1 MKVLQNLYYV
11 YKIPSNKI
19 KKIKKYTFKEA
30 SRDGNVVSIGD
41 NLVFAK
47 IREYY
52 GETSDHISLYNKV
65 QDIRKEMK
73 SIKKMPT
80 TQENINKIKDLQQ
93 QLDNMLF
100 IDDIVNIKVITKKE
114 YREIARTG
122 FDLNGKHY
130 VRFMV
135 GSGQM
140 RRNTVSFI
148 NEELYD
154 YMQEHLMCGLDK
166 KIRNINLAKLSAYF
180 ALSFSSVLW
189 VREPRVCVIKDFDTI
204 VPNQKLSFIYKDEN
218 KKNQIKEIYKDLK
231 LNSCDGQGLISPQMA
246 KNWSE
251 DMHLNYTPC
260 SFVVRTAFVKGNL
273 VTFDFQEYARENGIS
288 KIKDRYGTEYN
299 IDDIDI
305 LLSESQFKMAKYY
318 SSWEGYLSY
327 HHSYHLKWGVARYNK
342 EFDDEYVLTNY
353 QYIQVLNL
361 DKEDIKGLVS
371 ETTNWFKKICN
382 GDKIYSLAYNIG
394 IKNQNDSLDDMISSC
409 GSSFTKAIVKNSNML
424 NDGYVQKKI
433 YNSIKESVRQA
444 KIGRIWIKGN
454 YQFMISDP
462 IAQVRSAL
470 GLDIKGELKANQV
483 YSNFWSSRGIDGE
496 VCLMR
501 SPLTHYSEI
510 NVENLVNT
518 EEMRKWYKYIY
529 SGIIYSIYD
538 IATVKHADSDFDG
551 DIVCSTN
558 NPYFLKGAMRDE
570 IPITYEK
577 EMVPT
582 QKITLP
588 NFIRCDVK
596 GLDTK
601 VGQITNYS
609 TSMIAMLPLF
619 KGEGQQEQLQE
630 MQKRIK
636 LLREIQGAEID
647 KIKGTTPPQFP
658 KEWRY
663 WVKIDKDD
671 DDITKAEK
679 YKYNSMVVKKKPY
692 FFIYLYSTLMKDY
705 KAYSKN
711 FNSISYKYF
720 GMSIKDLLRKE
731 NKSDGENKLVKK
743 YRKYSPVL
751 ETDCVMNNLCREIEN
766 SDNDIKYHPNKNSLL
781 DDYADFSNINQE
793 KLNKIMDICK
803 NYKSEKQYKGFYTM
817 IENEGIADDD
827 MQELMN
833 QVLYGHKDKYR
844 DEVQNIFSNSNE
856 LFNHL
861 MMMCQIKHI
870 SHDIIWDIMG
880 DDIVDIIPIQNP
892 IMLIDDET
900 NGLEYLGHKFSIQEV
915 NHNVSV

>member
-19 KKIKKYTFKEA
+19 NSLKTYTFKEA
-30 SRDGNVVSIGD
+30 SKDGCVVSIGD

-52 GETSDHISLYNKV
+52 GETGDHVSLYNKV
-65 QDIRKEMK
+65 QNIRKEMK
-73 SIKKMPT
+73 DIKKLPT
-80 TQENINKIKDLQQ
+80 SQENIDEIKRLQSE
-93 QLDNMLF
+93 LDNMLF
-100 IDDIVNIKVITKKE
+100 IDDIVNIKVMTKKE
-114 YREIARTG
+114 YKQIARDG

-148 NEELYD
+148 NEKLYD

-166 KIRNINLAKLSAYF
+166 KIKNINLAKLSAYF

-204 VPNQKLSFIYKDEN
+204 VPNQKLNFIYKDDDG
-218 KKNQIKEIYKDLK
+218 KNQVKEIYKDLK
-231 LNSCDGQGLISPQMA
+231 LNSCDGQGIISPEMA
-246 KNWSE
+246 VNWAE
-251 DMHLNYTPC
+251 DMHLNYVPC

-273 VTFDFQEYARENGIS
+273 VTFDFKEYARENGIT

-299 IDDIDI
+299 VEDIDV

-318 SSWEGYLSY
+318 SAWEGYLSY
-327 HHSYHLKWGVARYNK
+327 HHSYNLKWGVARYNK

-353 QYIQVLNL
+353 QYIQVLDLNR
-361 DKEDIKGLVS
+361 EDIDGLVS
-371 ETTNWFKKICN
+371 YTTDWFKNVCS
-382 GDKIYSLAYNIG
+382 GDKLYSLAYNIG
-394 IKNQNDSLDDMISSC
+394 VKSPEDSLGDIINSC
-409 GSSFTKAIVKNSNML
+409 GSTFTKAIVKNSNML
-424 NDGYVQKKI
+424 QDSYVQRKI

-444 KIGRIWIKGN
+444 KLGRIWVKGN

-470 GLDIKGELKANQV
+470 GLKPDGELQANEI
-483 YSNFWSSRGIDGE
+483 YSNFWNERGVNGE

-510 NVENLVNT
+510 NVERVANND
-518 EEMRKWYKYIY
+518 EMKKWYKYIY

-538 IATVKHADSDFDG
+538 IATIKHADSDFDG
-551 DIVCSTN
+551 DIVCSTDN
-558 NPYFLKGAMRDE
+558 KYFLKGAMRNE

-582 QKITLP
+582 QRVTLP

-619 KGEGQQEQLQE
+619 RGEGQQEQLQE

-671 DDITKAEK
+671 DDITKSDK

-692 FFIYLYSTLMKDY
+692 FFIYLYSVLMKEY
-705 KAYSKN
+705 KQYEKN
-711 FNSISYKYF
+711 FNSISYKHF

-731 NKSDGENKLVKK
+731 NRTDGENKLIRK

-751 ETDCVMNNLCREIEN
+751 ETDCVMNNLCKSVEN
-766 SDNDIKYHPNKNSLL
+766 ADSDIKYKPTKVSVLG
-781 DDYADFSNINQE
+781 DFADYSEIDE
-793 KLNKIMDICK
+793 DKLNKLMDICK
-803 NYKSEKQYKGFYTM
+803 TYKSEKQYKGFATM
-817 IENEGIADDD
+817 VENEGIADDD
-827 MQELMN
+827 ISEIMN
-833 QVLYGHKDKYR
+833 QILYGHKDKYR
-844 DEVQNIFSNSNE
+844 EQIKEIFSNSKE

-861 MMMCQIKHI
+861 MMMCQRKNMN
-870 SHDIIWDIMG
+870 HDIVWDILG
-880 DDIVDIIPIQNP
+880 DDILDIIPVSNP
-892 IMLIDDET
+892 TILVEKE
-900 NGLEYLGHKFSIQEV
+900 NGIEYLGNKYDLQEV
-915 NHNVSV
+915 ANVNI

>member
-19 KKIKKYTFKEA
+19 NNLKTYSFKDA
-30 SRDGNVVSIGD
+30 SRDGCVVSIGD

-52 GETSDHISLYNKV
+52 GETGDHISLYNKV

-73 SIKKMPT
+73 NIKKQPT
-80 TQENINKIKDLQQ
+80 CQESIDKLKDLQH
-93 QLDNMLF
+93 QLDKMLF
-100 IDDIVNIKVITKKE
+100 IDDIVNIKVVTKKE
-114 YREIARTG
+114 YKQIARDG

-166 KIRNINLAKLSAYF
+166 KIKNINLAKLSAYF

-189 VREPRVCVIKDFDTI
+189 VREPKVCVIKDFDTVI
-204 VPNQKLSFIYKDEN
+204 PNQKLNFIYKDDEG
-218 KKNQIKEIYKDLK
+218 KNQVKEIYKDLK
-231 LNSCDGQGLISPQMA
+231 LNSCDGQGIISPEMA
-246 KNWSE
+246 QNWAE
-251 DMHLNYTPC
+251 DMHLNYVPC

-273 VTFDFQEYARENGIS
+273 VTFDFKEYARENGIT

-299 IDDIDI
+299 IDDIDV

-318 SSWEGYLSY
+318 SAWEGYLSY
-327 HHSYHLKWGVARYNK
+327 HHSYNLKWGVARYNK
-342 EFDDEYVLTNY
+342 ESDDEYVLTNY
-353 QYIQVLNL
+353 QYIQVLDL
-361 DKEDIKGLVS
+361 DREDIKGLVS
-371 ETTNWFKKICN
+371 YTTDWFKNICS
-382 GDKIYSLAYNIG
+382 GDKLYSLAYNIG
-394 IKNQNDSLDDMISSC
+394 IKNPEDSLSEIINSC
-409 GSSFTKAIVKNSNML
+409 GSSFTKAIVKNSKML
-424 NDGYVQKKI
+424 EDGYVQRKI
-433 YNSIKESVRQA
+433 YNSIKESIRQA
-444 KIGRIWIKGN
+444 KLGRIWVKGN

-462 IAQVRSAL
+462 IAQVRNAL
-470 GLDIKGELKANQV
+470 GLSPDGELQANEV
-483 YSNFWSSRGIDGE
+483 YSNFWNERNVSGE

-510 NVENLVNT
+510 NVERLVKT
-518 EEMRKWYKYIY
+518 KEMEKWYKYIY
-529 SGIIYSIYD
+529 SGVIYSIYD

-558 NPYFLKGAMRDE
+558 NEYFLKGAMRNE

-582 QKITLP
+582 QRVTLP

-692 FFIYLYSTLMKDY
+692 FFIYLYSTLMKEY
-705 KAYSKN
+705 KAYEKN
-711 FNSISYKYF
+711 FNSISYKHF

-731 NKSDGENKLVKK
+731 NRSEGENKLIRK

-751 ETDCVMNNLCREIEN
+751 ETDCVMNNLCKEVES
-766 SDNDIKYHPNKNSLL
+766 SDSDIKFHPSKISLL
-781 DDYADFSNINQE
+781 NEFADYSNIDEE
-793 KLNKIMDICK
+793 KLVTLMDICK
-803 NYKSEKQYKGFYTM
+803 TYKSEKQFRGFSAM

-827 MQELMN
+827 VAEIMN

-844 DEVQNIFSNSNE
+844 EKIKNLFSNTKE

-861 MMMCQIKHI
+861 MMMCQRKNIN
-870 SHDIIWDIMG
+870 HDIVWDIMG
-880 DDIVDIIPIQNP
+880 DDIIDIIPVCNP
-892 IMLIDDET
+892 TVLIEDDY
-900 NGLEYLGHKFSIQEV
+900 GVEYLGHKYQLQEV
-915 NHNVSV
+915 DNVSI

>member
-19 KKIKKYTFKEA
+19 NNLKTYSFKDA
-30 SRDGNVVSIGD
+30 SRDGCVVSIGD

-52 GETSDHISLYNKV
+52 GETGDHISLYNKV

-73 SIKKMPT
+73 NIKKQPT
-80 TQENINKIKDLQQ
+80 CQENIDKLKDLQH
-93 QLDNMLF
+93 QLDKMLF
-100 IDDIVNIKVITKKE
+100 IDDIVNIKVVTKKE
-114 YREIARTG
+114 YKQIARDG

-166 KIRNINLAKLSAYF
+166 KIKNINLAKLSAYF

-189 VREPRVCVIKDFDTI
+189 VREPKVCVIKDFDTVI
-204 VPNQKLSFIYKDEN
+204 PNQKLNFIYKDDEE
-218 KKNQIKEIYKDLK
+218 KNQVKEIYKDLK
-231 LNSCDGQGLISPQMA
+231 LNSCDGQGIISPEMA
-246 KNWSE
+246 QNWAE
-251 DMHLNYTPC
+251 DMHLSYVPC

-273 VTFDFQEYARENGIS
+273 VTFDFKEYAKENGIT

-299 IDDIDI
+299 IDDIDV

-318 SSWEGYLSY
+318 SAWEGYLSY

-353 QYIQVLNL
+353 QYIQVLDL
-361 DKEDIKGLVS
+361 DREDIKGLVS
-371 ETTNWFKKICN
+371 YTTDWFKNICS
-382 GDKIYSLAYNIG
+382 GDKLYSLAYNIG
-394 IKNQNDSLDDMISSC
+394 IKNPEDSLSEIINSC
-409 GSSFTKAIVKNSNML
+409 GSAFTKAIVKNSKML
-424 NDGYVQKKI
+424 EDGYVQRKI
-433 YNSIKESVRQA
+433 YNSIKESIRQA
-444 KIGRIWIKGN
+444 KLGRIWVKGN

-470 GLDIKGELKANQV
+470 GLSPDGELQANEV
-483 YSNFWSSRGIDGE
+483 YSNFWNERNVSGE

-510 NVENLVNT
+510 NVERLAKT
-518 EEMRKWYKYIY
+518 KEMEKWYKYIY
-529 SGIIYSIYD
+529 SGVIYSIYD

-558 NPYFLKGAMRDE
+558 NEYFLKGAMRNE

-582 QKITLP
+582 QRVTLP

-658 KEWRY
+658 REWRY

-692 FFIYLYSTLMKDY
+692 FFIYLYSTLMKEY
-705 KAYSKN
+705 KAYEKN
-711 FNSISYKYF
+711 FNSISYKHF

-731 NKSDGENKLVKK
+731 NRSEGENKLIRK

-751 ETDCVMNNLCREIEN
+751 ETDCVMNNLCKEVES
-766 SDNDIKYHPNKNSLL
+766 SDSDIKFHPSKISLL
-781 DDYADFSNINQE
+781 SEFADYSNIDEE
-793 KLNKIMDICK
+793 KLATLMDICK
-803 NYKSEKQYKGFYTM
+803 TYKSEKQFRGFSTM

-827 MQELMN
+827 IAEIMN

-844 DEVQNIFSNSNE
+844 EKIKNLFSNTRE

-861 MMMCQIKHI
+861 MMMCQRKNIN
-870 SHDIIWDIMG
+870 HDIVWDIMG
-880 DDIVDIIPIQNP
+880 DDIIDIIPVCNP
-892 IMLIDDET
+892 TVLIEDDY
-900 NGLEYLGHKFSIQEV
+900 GVEYLGHKYQLQEV
-915 NHNVSV
+915 DNVSI

>member
-19 KKIKKYTFKEA
+19 RNLKNYTFKDA
-30 SRDGNVVSIGD
+30 SRDGCVVSIGD

-52 GETSDHISLYNKV
+52 GETGDHISLYNKV
-65 QDIRKEMK
+65 QNIRREMK
-73 SIKKMPT
+73 DIKKLPT
-80 TQENINKIKDLQQ
+80 SQENIDKIKDLQH

-100 IDDIVNIKVITKKE
+100 IDDIVNIKVMTKKE
-114 YREIARTG
+114 YREIARNG

-166 KIRNINLAKLSAYF
+166 KIKNINLAKLSAYF

-204 VPNQKLSFIYKDEN
+204 IPNQKLNFIYKDDDGN
-218 KKNQIKEIYKDLK
+218 NQVKEIYKDLK
-231 LNSCDGQGLISPQMA
+231 LNSCDGQGLISPDMA
-246 KNWSE
+246 FNWAE
-251 DMHLNYTPC
+251 DMHLDYVPC

-273 VTFDFQEYARENGIS
+273 VTFDFKEYARENGITT
-288 KIKDRYGTEYN
+288 IKDRYGTEYN
-299 IDDIDI
+299 INDIDV

-342 EFDDEYVLTNY
+342 QYDDEYVLTNY

-361 DKEDIKGLVS
+361 DRDDIKGLVS
-371 ETTNWFKKICN
+371 YTTDWFKNICSGN
-382 GDKIYSLAYNIG
+382 KLYSLAYNIG
-394 IKNQNDSLDDMISSC
+394 IKNPEDNLDDIVNSC
-409 GSSFTKAIVKNSNML
+409 GSAFTKAIVKNSNML
-424 NDGYVQKKI
+424 EDGYVQRKI
-433 YNSIKESVRQA
+433 YNSIKESIRQA
-444 KIGRIWIKGN
+444 KLGRIWVKGN

-470 GLDIKGELKANQV
+470 GLEVKGALQANEI
-483 YSNFWSSRGIDGE
+483 YSNFWNERNYDGE
-496 VCLMR
+496 ICLMR

-510 NVENLVNT
+510 NVEKTANT
-518 EEMRKWYKYIY
+518 DEMKKWYRYIY

-582 QKITLP
+582 QKVTLP

-663 WVKIDKDD
+663 WLKIDKDD
-671 DDITKAEK
+671 DDITKADK

-692 FFIYLYSTLMKDY
+692 FFIYLYQTLMKEY
-705 KAYSKN
+705 KQYEKN
-711 FNSISYKYF
+711 FNSISYKHF
-720 GMSIKDLLRKE
+720 GMAIKDLLKKE
-731 NKSDGENKLVKK
+731 NRTEGENKLIRK

-751 ETDCVMNNLCREIEN
+751 ETDCVMNNLCKEVES
-766 SDNDIKYHPNKNSLL
+766 SDSDIKYHPSKVSLL
-781 DDYADFSNINQE
+781 SNFVNYDDINE
-793 KLNKIMDICK
+793 DKLNKLMEICK
-803 NYKSEKQYKGFYTM
+803 TYKSEKQYRGFAAM
-817 IENEGIADDD
+817 VENEGIADD
-827 MQELMN
+827 EINEIMN
-833 QVLYGHKDKYR
+833 QVLYGHKDRYR
-844 DEVQNIFSNSNE
+844 EEIRNLFSNTTE

-861 MMMCQIKHI
+861 MMMCQRKGMN
-870 SHDIIWDIMG
+870 HDIVWDIMG
-880 DDIVDIIPIQNP
+880 DDIIDIIPRQNP
-892 IMLIDDET
+892 TILIEDE
-900 NGLEYLGHKFSIQEV
+900 NGMEYLGQKYSLQEV
-915 NHNVSV
+915 SKDANI

>member
-1 MKVLQNLYYV
+1 LKVLQNLYYV

-19 KKIKKYTFKEA
+19 NNLKTYSFKDA
-30 SRDGNVVSIGD
+30 SRDGCVVSIGD

-52 GETSDHISLYNKV
+52 GETGDHISLYNKV

-73 SIKKMPT
+73 NIKKQPT
-80 TQENINKIKDLQQ
+80 CQENIDKLKDLQH
-93 QLDNMLF
+93 QLDKMLF
-100 IDDIVNIKVITKKE
+100 IDDIVNIKVVTKKE
-114 YREIARTG
+114 YKQIARDG

-166 KIRNINLAKLSAYF
+166 KIKNINLAKLSAYF

-189 VREPRVCVIKDFDTI
+189 VREPKVCVIKDFDTVI
-204 VPNQKLSFIYKDEN
+204 PNQKLNFIYKDDEG
-218 KKNQIKEIYKDLK
+218 KNQVKEIYKDLK
-231 LNSCDGQGLISPQMA
+231 LNSCDGQGIISPEMA
-246 KNWSE
+246 QNWAE
-251 DMHLNYTPC
+251 DMHLNYVPC

-273 VTFDFQEYARENGIS
+273 VTFDFKEYARENGIT

-299 IDDIDI
+299 IDDIDV

-318 SSWEGYLSY
+318 SAWEGYLSY
-327 HHSYHLKWGVARYNK
+327 HHSYNLKWGVARYNK

-353 QYIQVLNL
+353 QYIQVLDL
-361 DKEDIKGLVS
+361 DREDIKGLVS
-371 ETTNWFKKICN
+371 YTTDWFKNICS
-382 GDKIYSLAYNIG
+382 GDKLYSLAYNIG
-394 IKNQNDSLDDMISSC
+394 IKNPEDSLSEIINSC
-409 GSSFTKAIVKNSNML
+409 GSAFTKAIVKNSKML
-424 NDGYVQKKI
+424 EDGYVQRKI
-433 YNSIKESVRQA
+433 YNSIKESIRQA
-444 KIGRIWIKGN
+444 KLGRIWVKGN

-462 IAQVRSAL
+462 IAQVRNAL
-470 GLDIKGELKANQV
+470 GLSPDGELQANEV
-483 YSNFWSSRGIDGE
+483 YSNFWNERNVSGE

-510 NVENLVNT
+510 NVERLAKT
-518 EEMRKWYKYIY
+518 KEMEKWYKYIY
-529 SGIIYSIYD
+529 SGVIYSIYD

-558 NPYFLKGAMRDE
+558 NEYFLKGAMRNE

-582 QKITLP
+582 QRVTLP

-692 FFIYLYSTLMKDY
+692 FFIYLYSTLMKEY
-705 KAYSKN
+705 KAYEKN
-711 FNSISYKYF
+711 FNSISYKHF

-731 NKSDGENKLVKK
+731 NRSEGENKLIRK

-751 ETDCVMNNLCREIEN
+751 ETDCVMNNLCKEVES
-766 SDNDIKYHPNKNSLL
+766 SDSDIKFHPSKISLL
-781 DDYADFSNINQE
+781 SEFADYSNIDEE
-793 KLNKIMDICK
+793 KLATLMDICK
-803 NYKSEKQYKGFYTM
+803 TYKSEKQFRGFSTM

-827 MQELMN
+827 IAEIMN

-844 DEVQNIFSNSNE
+844 EKIKNLFSNTRE

-861 MMMCQIKHI
+861 MMMCQRKNIN
-870 SHDIIWDIMG
+870 HDIVWDIMG
-880 DDIVDIIPIQNP
+880 DDIIDIIPVCNP
-892 IMLIDDET
+892 TVLIEDDY
-900 NGLEYLGHKFSIQEV
+900 GVEYLGHKYQLQEV
-915 NHNVSV
+915 DNVSI

>member
-19 KKIKKYTFKEA
+19 NNLKTYTFKEA
-30 SRDGNVVSIGD
+30 SRDGCVVSIGD

-52 GETSDHISLYNKV
+52 GETGDHVSLYNKV
-65 QDIRKEMK
+65 QNIRKEMK
-73 SIKKMPT
+73 SIKKLPT
-80 TQENINKIKDLQQ
+80 SQENIDKIKDLQH
-93 QLDNMLF
+93 QLDNLLF
-100 IDDIVNIKVITKKE
+100 VDDIVNIKVVTKKE
-114 YREIARTG
+114 YRQIARDG

-130 VRFMV
+130 IRFMV

-166 KIRNINLAKLSAYF
+166 KIKNINLAKLSAYF

-189 VREPRVCVIKDFDTI
+189 VREPRVCVIKDFDTV
-204 VPNQKLSFIYKDEN
+204 VPNQKLNFIYKDDN
-218 KKNQIKEIYKDLK
+218 GNNQVKEIYKDLK
-231 LNSCDGQGLISPQMA
+231 LNSADGQGLISPEMA
-246 KNWSE
+246 KDWAE
-251 DMHLNYTPC
+251 DMHLSYVPC

-273 VTFDFQEYARENGIS
+273 VTFDFREYARENGIT

-299 IDDIDI
+299 IDEIDV

-318 SSWEGYLSY
+318 SAWEGYLSY

-342 EFDDEYVLTNY
+342 EYDDEYVLTNY
-353 QYIQVLNL
+353 QYIQVLDL
-361 DKEDIKGLVS
+361 DREDIEGLVS
-371 ETTNWFKKICN
+371 YTTNWFKNICS
-382 GDKIYSLAYNIG
+382 GDKLYSLAYNIG
-394 IKNQNDSLDDMISSC
+394 IKNSEDELNDIINSC
-409 GSSFTKAIVKNSNML
+409 GSAFTKAIVKNSSML
-424 NDGYVQKKI
+424 EDGYVQRKI
-433 YNSIKESVRQA
+433 YNSIKESIRQA
-444 KIGRIWIKGN
+444 KLGRIWVKGN

-470 GLDIKGELKANQV
+470 GLEPRGALQANEI
-483 YSNFWSSRGIDGE
+483 YSNFWNERDVSGE
-496 VCLMR
+496 ICLMR

-510 NVENLVNT
+510 NVERLVNT
-518 EEMRKWYKYIY
+518 EEMQKWYKYIY

-558 NPYFLKGAMRDE
+558 NKYFLKGAMREE

-582 QKITLP
+582 QRVTLP

-692 FFIYLYSTLMKDY
+692 FFIYLYNTLMKEY
-705 KAYSKN
+705 KTYEKN
-711 FNSISYKYF
+711 FNSISYKHF
-720 GMSIKDLLRKE
+720 GKSIKDLLRKE
-731 NKSDGENKLVKK
+731 NKTDGENKLVRK

-751 ETDCVMNNLCREIEN
+751 ETDCVMNNLCKIVEN
-766 SDNDIKYHPNKNSLL
+766 SDSDIKYHPSKISMLPKFV
-781 DDYADFSNINQE
+781 DDSNIDEGKMIQLME
-793 KLNKIMDICK
+793 ICK
-803 NYKSEKQYKGFYTM
+803 SYKSQKQYKGFATM
-817 IENEGIADDD
+817 MENEGINDDD
-827 MQELMN
+827 MVEIMN
-833 QVLYGHKDKYR
+833 SVLYGHKDKYR
-844 DEVQNIFSNSNE
+844 EEIKDIFSNTKE

-861 MMMCQIKHI
+861 MIMCQRKNMDY
-870 SHDIIWDIMG
+870 DIVWDIMG
-880 DDIVDIIPIQNP
+880 DDIVDVIPIQNP
-892 IMLIDDET
+892 TVLIEEE
-900 NGLEYLGHKFSIQEV
+900 NGIEYLGHKYGLQEV
-915 NHNVSV
+915 HNANI

>member
-19 KKIKKYTFKEA
+19 NNLKTYSFKDA
-30 SRDGNVVSIGD
+30 SRDGCVVSIGD

-52 GETSDHISLYNKV
+52 GETGDHISLYNKV

-73 SIKKMPT
+73 NIKKQPT
-80 TQENINKIKDLQQ
+80 CQENMDKLKDLQH
-93 QLDNMLF
+93 QLDKMLF
-100 IDDIVNIKVITKKE
+100 IDDIVNIKVVTKKE
-114 YREIARTG
+114 YKQIARDG

-166 KIRNINLAKLSAYF
+166 KIKNINLAKLSAYF

-189 VREPRVCVIKDFDTI
+189 VREPKVCVIKDFDTVI
-204 VPNQKLSFIYKDEN
+204 PNQKLNFIYKDDEG
-218 KKNQIKEIYKDLK
+218 KNQVKEIYKDLK
-231 LNSCDGQGLISPQMA
+231 LNSCDGQGIISPEMA
-246 KNWSE
+246 QNWAE
-251 DMHLNYTPC
+251 DMHLNYVPC

-273 VTFDFQEYARENGIS
+273 VTFDFKEYARENGIT

-299 IDDIDI
+299 IDDIDV

-318 SSWEGYLSY
+318 SAWEGYLSY

-353 QYIQVLNL
+353 QYIQVLDL
-361 DKEDIKGLVS
+361 DREDIKGLVS
-371 ETTNWFKKICN
+371 YTTDWFKNICS
-382 GDKIYSLAYNIG
+382 GDKLYSLAYNIG
-394 IKNQNDSLDDMISSC
+394 IKNPEDSLSEIINSC
-409 GSSFTKAIVKNSNML
+409 GSAFTKAIVKNSKML
-424 NDGYVQKKI
+424 EDGYVQRKI
-433 YNSIKESVRQA
+433 YNSIKESIRQA
-444 KIGRIWIKGN
+444 KLGRIWVKGN

-470 GLDIKGELKANQV
+470 GLSPDGELQANEV
-483 YSNFWSSRGIDGE
+483 YSNFWNERNVSGE

-510 NVENLVNT
+510 NVERLAKT
-518 EEMRKWYKYIY
+518 KEMEKWYKYIY
-529 SGIIYSIYD
+529 SGVIYSIYD

-558 NPYFLKGAMRDE
+558 NEYFLKGAMRNE

-582 QKITLP
+582 QRVTLP

-658 KEWRY
+658 REWRY

-692 FFIYLYSTLMKDY
+692 FFIYLYSTLMKEY
-705 KAYSKN
+705 KAYEKN
-711 FNSISYKYF
+711 FNSISYKHF

-731 NKSDGENKLVKK
+731 NRSEGENKLIRK

-751 ETDCVMNNLCREIEN
+751 ETDCVMNNLCKEVES
-766 SDNDIKYHPNKNSLL
+766 SDSDIKFHPSKISLL
-781 DDYADFSNINQE
+781 NEFADYSNIDEE
-793 KLNKIMDICK
+793 KLVTLMDICK
-803 NYKSEKQYKGFYTM
+803 TYKSEKQFRGFSTM

-827 MQELMN
+827 VAEIMN

-844 DEVQNIFSNSNE
+844 EKIKNLFSNTRE

-861 MMMCQIKHI
+861 MMMCQRKNIN
-870 SHDIIWDIMG
+870 HDIVWDIMG
-880 DDIVDIIPIQNP
+880 DDIIDIIPVCNP
-892 IMLIDDET
+892 TVLIEDDY
-900 NGLEYLGHKFSIQEV
+900 GVEYLGHKYQLQEV
-915 NHNVSV
+915 DNVSI

>member
-19 KKIKKYTFKEA
+19 NNLKTYSFKDA
-30 SRDGNVVSIGD
+30 SRDGCVVSIGD

-52 GETSDHISLYNKV
+52 GETGDHISLYNKV

-73 SIKKMPT
+73 NIKKQPT
-80 TQENINKIKDLQQ
+80 CQENIDKLKDLQH
-93 QLDNMLF
+93 QLDKMLF
-100 IDDIVNIKVITKKE
+100 IDDIVNIKVVTKKE
-114 YREIARTG
+114 YKQIARDG

-166 KIRNINLAKLSAYF
+166 KIKNINLAKLSAYF

-189 VREPRVCVIKDFDTI
+189 VREPKVCVIKDFDTVI
-204 VPNQKLSFIYKDEN
+204 PNQKLNFIYKDDED
-218 KKNQIKEIYKDLK
+218 KNQVKEIYKDLK
-231 LNSCDGQGLISPQMA
+231 LNSCDGQGIISPEMA
-246 KNWSE
+246 QNWAE
-251 DMHLNYTPC
+251 DMHLNYVPC

-273 VTFDFQEYARENGIS
+273 VTFDFKEYARENGII

-299 IDDIDI
+299 IDDIDV

-318 SSWEGYLSY
+318 SAWEGYLSY
-327 HHSYHLKWGVARYNK
+327 HHSYNLKWGVARYNK

-353 QYIQVLNL
+353 QYIQVLDL
-361 DKEDIKGLVS
+361 DREDIKGLVS
-371 ETTNWFKKICN
+371 YTTDWFKNICS
-382 GDKIYSLAYNIG
+382 GDKLYSLAYNIG
-394 IKNQNDSLDDMISSC
+394 IKNPEDSLSEIINSC
-409 GSSFTKAIVKNSNML
+409 GSAFTKAIVKNSKML
-424 NDGYVQKKI
+424 EDGYVQRKI
-433 YNSIKESVRQA
+433 YNSIKESIRQA
-444 KIGRIWIKGN
+444 KLGRIWVKGN

-462 IAQVRSAL
+462 IAQVRNAL
-470 GLDIKGELKANQV
+470 GLSPDGELQANEV
-483 YSNFWSSRGIDGE
+483 YSNFWNERNVSGE

-510 NVENLVNT
+510 NVERLAKT
-518 EEMRKWYKYIY
+518 KEMEKWYKYIY
-529 SGIIYSIYD
+529 SGVIYSIYD

-558 NPYFLKGAMRDE
+558 NEYFLKGAMRNE

-582 QKITLP
+582 QRVTLP

-658 KEWRY
+658 REWRY

-692 FFIYLYSTLMKDY
+692 FFIYLYSTLMKEY
-705 KAYSKN
+705 KAYEKN
-711 FNSISYKYF
+711 FNSISYKHF

-731 NKSDGENKLVKK
+731 NRSEGENKLIRK

-751 ETDCVMNNLCREIEN
+751 ETDCVMNNLCKEVES
-766 SDNDIKYHPNKNSLL
+766 SDSDIKFHPSKISLL
-781 DDYADFSNINQE
+781 NEFADYSNIDEE
-793 KLNKIMDICK
+793 KLVTLMDICK
-803 NYKSEKQYKGFYTM
+803 TYKSEKQFRGFSAM

-827 MQELMN
+827 VAEIMN

-844 DEVQNIFSNSNE
+844 EKIKNLFSNTRE

-861 MMMCQIKHI
+861 MMMCQRKNIN
-870 SHDIIWDIMG
+870 HDIVWDIIG
-880 DDIVDIIPIQNP
+880 DDIIDIIPVCNP
-892 IMLIDDET
+892 TVLIEDDY
-900 NGLEYLGHKFSIQEV
+900 GVEYLGHKYQLQEV
-915 NHNVSV
+915 DNVSI